1 MATPLS
7 CESDTSDGNVADSG
21 GIERDSDVVTMPE
34 QYPLDV
40 LWYDMGYGNGARMR
54 RKCVIFNF
62 WKFAG
67 GDERKG
73 TEKDKERIRKVFGEK
88 LGFDVDVHENLE
100 KEAMLETLKKLAGE
114 DHSRSCCLCLFVLSH
129 GRDDIICCS
138 DNQQIQLSDV
148 YGQFD
153 PTNCKGLTNKPK
165 LFFIQACRGGE
176 KDTGVQYDGTVDSD
190 AWSFT
195 RTVPRYADFFVF
207 YATCPAEQDIPV
219 SSAEVHKQM
228 PNINSTLRK
237 SLLFAAPAA
246 KVTATQPSS
255 AAQKCEH
262 ALART
267 TIKVRP
273 TSPCIE
279 YHEGRNLK
287 ISSPTEVIWR
297 PQGVNKLLEMQ
308 PEQDSYRTESPHF
321 LMMGYRFK
329 LVLTIRIV
337 LGLPFLA
344 VVLFLCPGPY
354 DNDLTWPF
362 NTPHTVTL
370 MHKVMDTFNVQV
382 KSNFPDSIVS
392 SHQKPQPECYKGRVY
407 RLIHLNPFTIDD
419 FTHGNAL
426 RLSLKF
432 YPAN

>member
-207 YATCPAEQDIPV
+207 YATCPGVLSYRHPLEGSYFIQTLCEILERNHHVTDFMTMMTHVCHYVAEQDIPV

-267 TIKVRP
+267 TIKVHLMFMKP
-273 TSPCIE
+273 YWYC
-279 YHEGRNLK
+279 
-287 ISSPTEVIWR
+287 
-297 PQGVNKLLEMQ
+297 LEKHIGHW
-308 PEQDSYRTESPHF
+308 P
-321 LMMGYRFK
+321 
-329 LVLTIRIV
+329 
-337 LGLPFLA
+337 A
-344 VVLFLCPGPY
+344 V
-354 DNDLTWPF
+354 
-362 NTPHTVTL
+362 
-370 MHKVMDTFNVQV
+370 
-382 KSNFPDSIVS
+382 
-392 SHQKPQPECYKGRVY
+392 
-407 RLIHLNPFTIDD
+407 
-419 FTHGNAL
+419 
-426 RLSLKF
+426 
-432 YPAN
+432 